1 MLKTDLQRGF
11 NIIEVLISLTVLGV
25 LMALGAPAFSE
36 WLQNQQ
42 VRAAAEAILNGMQVA
57 RSEAIGRNL
66 AVQLVLMPDLT
77 GWTVCEATVAPCD
90 LTTAPNLVIQSRAHE
105 EGTSSARIVTTP
117 GGPPPAVAVTF
128 SPLGS
133 RVPNFDA
140 SPILERVDINNLPA
154 GACQADGGPMRCLA
168 VVVSGG
174 GSIRM
179 CDPTPGIPATDP
191 RFCPIP

>member
-1 MLKTDLQRGF
+1 MLRARASQHGF
-11 NIIEVLISLTVLGV
+11 NLIEILISLAVLGV
-25 LMALGAPAFSE
+25 LISLGAPAFSG

-42 VRAAAEAILNGMQVA
+42 IRAAAEAILNGVQVA
-57 RSEAIGRNL
+57 RGQAIGRNL
-66 AVQLVLMPDLT
+66 AVQLALMPDLT

-105 EGTSSARIVTTP
+105 EGTSSARILTAP
-117 GGPPPAVAVTF
+117 DGAVAVTF

-133 RVPNFDA
+133 RVANFDA
-140 SPILERVDINNLPA
+140 SPVLDRVNVSNPA
-154 GACQADGGPMRCLA
+154 GGDCQAIGGPMRCLA

-179 CDPTPGIPATDP
+179 CDPTPGIAAPDP
-191 RFCPIP
+191 RAC